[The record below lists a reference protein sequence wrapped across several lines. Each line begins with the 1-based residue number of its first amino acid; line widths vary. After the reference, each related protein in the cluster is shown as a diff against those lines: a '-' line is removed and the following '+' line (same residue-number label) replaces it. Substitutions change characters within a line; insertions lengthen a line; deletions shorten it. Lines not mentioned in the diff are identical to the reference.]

1 MPQGKGI
8 ACILLHWRVC
18 EHNSE
23 SLLDAKE
30 KLAWTLQL
38 QAAERRT
45 PIVTSLYRDKWT
57 AVAKSTVAGRGL
69 FAMRKIPAGFALYVY
84 TGVKR
89 TSQDADRYPNAYQL
103 ELNDGSFCDAGDA
116 SHSSPA
122 RWVNTRDRDLKL
134 PRIDQ
139 VSESAQNNC
148 EYEEYNGKLYLVTT
162 CSIKPFQELF
172 ASYGQANEGFPEW
185 PQGFLGDGRVLVTK
199 YREYLMSPPED
210 ADSDEED
217 QAKQLQAWL
226 QTDLDKA
233 QDKLGHGHT
242 HPSSPCTQAANLS
255 S

>member
-1 MPQGKGI
+1 MPQGKGV

-18 EHNSE
+18 EHNSK

-30 KLAWTLQL
+30 KLAWSLQL
-38 QAAERRT
+38 KAAERRT
-45 PIVTSLYRDKWT
+45 PTGVTSLYRDKWT

-139 VSESAQNNC
+139 VSESATIASMKSTMASFTWSLLAQSNPSKSC
-148 EYEEYNGKLYLVTT
+148 LHPMIKQTRASLNGRKDFWEMAV
-162 CSIKPFQELF
+162 C
-172 ASYGQANEGFPEW
+172 
-185 PQGFLGDGRVLVTK
+185 
-199 YREYLMSPPED
+199 
-210 ADSDEED
+210 
-217 QAKQLQAWL
+217 
-226 QTDLDKA
+226 
-233 QDKLGHGHT
+233 
-242 HPSSPCTQAANLS
+242 LS
-255 S
+255 QSTESTS